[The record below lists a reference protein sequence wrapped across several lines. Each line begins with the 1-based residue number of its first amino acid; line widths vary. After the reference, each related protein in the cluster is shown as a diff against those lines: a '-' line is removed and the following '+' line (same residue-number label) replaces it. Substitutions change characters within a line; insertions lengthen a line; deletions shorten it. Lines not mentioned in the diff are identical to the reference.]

1 MWKLKAFSP
10 LAYIANKKLVNINK
24 SCHFFNVCY
33 ILDIKMSS
41 FNPLNYPMRRVT
53 ILHKH
58 VKSSFPKLGTKVVSK
73 AFCYCH
79 RQTFILK
86 TEGLSSCGQLSD
98 VRLKT
103 KLDEP

>member
-1 MWKLKAFSP
+1 
-10 LAYIANKKLVNINK
+10 
-24 SCHFFNVCY
+24 
-33 ILDIKMSS
+33 MSS

-79 RQTFILK
+79 RQTFIQK
-86 TEGLSSCGQLSD
+86 
-98 VRLKT
+98 V
-103 KLDEP
+103 